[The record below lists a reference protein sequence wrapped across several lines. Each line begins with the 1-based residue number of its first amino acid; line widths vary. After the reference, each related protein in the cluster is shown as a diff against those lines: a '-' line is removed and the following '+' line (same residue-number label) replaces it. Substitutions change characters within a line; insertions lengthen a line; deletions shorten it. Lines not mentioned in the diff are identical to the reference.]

1 MHRCTRIL
9 YTRGGTAGGLSSGEL
24 IDNPNTDTPPIGRT
38 ARTTSGLPRTERSI
52 FRTLRAN
59 DIPVLPGSAM
69 RKNRKHV
76 EIPPAGG
83 RLFVAAD
90 FPPIHLL
97 ELGHFLCA
105 VLHVPVPPGC
115 RVGGQAFVG
124 DLTQSH
130 ETPVAHQRGGLRIF
144 HEFDKLRY
152 HSHPLLAHKI
162 ATVGNIAAGAVA
174 HCVGGIVSERFEKY
188 VEGFVSS

>member
-1 MHRCTRIL
+1 MHRCPRIL
-9 YTRGGTAGGLSSGEL
+9 YTRGGTAGGVSSGEL

-97 ELGHFLCA
+97 ELG
-105 VLHVPVPPGC
+105 PPGSGNAIWAHLAAAIHLSEYSPS
-115 RVGGQAFVG
+115 RTSNPETFGAFQCPARNV
-124 DLTQSH
+124 
-130 ETPVAHQRGGLRIF
+130 P
-144 HEFDKLRY
+144 
-152 HSHPLLAHKI
+152 
-162 ATVGNIAAGAVA
+162 
-174 HCVGGIVSERFEKY
+174 
-188 VEGFVSS
+188 